1 MVGGIDNG
9 IGVALVVVL
18 LSVEGSSKS
27 SLSFCSF
34 WFSIASL
41 VPLPI
46 AFLGFAFLIAII
58 REMTFLSTV
67 ETTSFS
73 FAPVFFSL

>member
-18 LSVEGSSKS
+18 LGVVGSSKS
-27 SLSFCSF
+27 SVPFCSS
-34 WFSIASL
+34 WSSIASL

-46 AFLGFAFLIAII
+46 AFLGLSFLIAII
-58 REMTFLSTV
+58 GEMTFLSTV